1 MFESKIKSLGEIW
14 EDLLKAENH
23 ITANFNAFNKR
34 RMSNRLKK
42 TYDIDE
48 KVIEKYNEDLNH
60 IIKINELI
68 NELNELSFAHYLID
82 RNVLDFSKK
91 LKEV

>member
-1 MFESKIKSLGEIW
+1 MAYKNKADELRYQKEWQNKKYKSNP
-14 EDLLKAENH
+14 LL
-23 ITANFNAFNKR
+23 FNKR

>member
-1 MFESKIKSLGEIW
+1 MAYKNKADELRYQKEWQNIKYKSNP
-14 EDLLKAENH
+14 LL
-23 ITANFNAFNKR
+23 FNKR

-91 LKEV
+91 LKTV

>member
-1 MFESKIKSLGEIW
+1 MAYKNKADELRYQKEWQNKKYKSNP
-14 EDLLKAENH
+14 LL
-23 ITANFNAFNKR
+23 FNKR

-60 IIKINELI
+60 ILKINELI
-68 NELNELSFAHYLID
+68 NELNELSFAYYLID

-91 LKEV
+91 MKTV

>member
-1 MFESKIKSLGEIW
+1 MAYKNKEDELKYQKEWQNRRYKSNP
-14 EDLLKAENH
+14 LL
-23 ITANFNAFNKR
+23 FNKR

-60 IIKINELI
+60 ILKINELI